1 MGSKGSAPA
10 APDPYKSAQAQ
21 YQYGTQAAG
30 YQQAMNQIN
39 TQNPYSS
46 TSYKQTG
53 TGVGGA
59 PVYTETTQ
67 LNPQAQAA
75 YNAQLAN
82 QTGQAQ
88 AASGALGRANNAI
101 GQPLNVP
108 QLQQHVDTSGVPG
121 IVGQNDI
128 QSWANQNQNAAYQ
141 SQMGYLQPQFQQQTE
156 QLDAQLRN
164 SGAHPGDPAYDN
176 AMKLMQQGQAQQQ
189 QQAFNQSYQTGTQAG
204 QAMYGESANT
214 NQQLYGE
221 AASNQQA
228 YNQAAGQQYGLQQAD
243 VNQLLSEYGALSGVQ
258 QFGTGGAQEGNSVQ
272 APNIMG
278 AFENQYQGQLAG
290 YNANV
295 SSANATEGAVGS
307 IAAAAAIAL

>member
-1 MGSKGSAPA
+1 MGKGSAPQ
-10 APDPYKSAQAQ
+10 APDPYQTAAAQ
-21 YQYGTQAAG
+21 YQYGTKAAS
-30 YQQAMNQIN
+30 YQQAMNQVN

-88 AASGALGRANNAI
+88 AATGALGRANNAI

-204 QAMYGESANT
+204 QALYGESANT

-221 AASNQQA
+221 AAANQQA
-228 YNQAAGQQYGLQQAD
+228 YNQAAGQQFGLQTGD
-243 VNQLLSEYGALSGVQ
+243 INQLLSEYGALSGVQ
-258 QFGTGGAQEGNSVQ
+258 QFGTGGAQEGNNVQ
-272 APNIMG
+272 TPNIMG

-290 YNANV
+290 YNAKV
-295 SSANATEGAVGS
+295 SSANATEGSVAT
-307 IAAAAAIAL
+307 IAAAAAIAY